1 MGIGQRLTEL
11 EGAVLGVIW
20 SRGPITAYGVR
31 QRFMTSTTRGWS
43 TSTGAIHPA
52 IRRLAGYGFISSTPE
67 PGDGRSSRR
76 LEATSAGEEALQS
89 WILGLEDWMGSAV
102 VDPVRTRVNYL
113 AVLPAPDRR
122 AFIDR
127 AERNARAALADMA
140 NYDPDPQAR
149 DPKPLAAAHLG
160 AQMDVEARV
169 AWLGKLRDIFDAPE

>member
-1 MGIGQRLTEL
+1 MGTRQRLTEL

-43 TSTGAIHPA
+43 TSTGAIYPA
-52 IRRLAGYGFISSTPE
+52 IERLAGYGFISSTLE

-76 LEATSAGEEALQS
+76 LEATDAGVEALRS

-113 AVLPAPDRR
+113 GALSEEDRST
-122 AFIDR
+122 FIDR
-127 AERNARAALADMA
+127 ADRNARAALAELA
-140 NYDPDPQAR
+140 HYDPDPQAR

-160 AQMDVEARV
+160 AKMDVEARV
-169 AWLGKLRDIFDAPE
+169 EWLDKLRTILK